1 MGRLEKLRHKHRL
14 PSGRGN
20 RPLKRALGSG
30 TGFSHLK
37 RHTGDAPDIPFY
49 RETYRI
55 HVCICFVAY
64 KLYKELERIIH
75 MMNLGLS
82 VDTVIDIAKTIP
94 TLVLELPDGQKITRT
109 IFNTRDQQSIR
120 SLFLNS

>member
-1 MGRLEKLRHKHRL
+1 MERAFRISKDTLEM
-14 PSGRGN
+14 
-20 RPLKRALGSG
+20 RPIFHITEKRIES
-30 TGFSHLK
+30 
-37 RHTGDAPDIPFY
+37 
-49 RETYRI
+49 